1 MDSPL
6 GNQVPDLRW
15 LYVAV
20 IVTAVS
26 VVVHRKK
33 IDRPAWYGNGGAK
46 LLIAYVAWM
55 WVQYFW
61 SIAPDLQIEG
71 ATLFSKH
78 LIMYY
83 LVYTIVEDEE
93 TLARFALA
101 NVVGCFYFGWLAMGE
116 SGRVEDLGGSVSNAN
131 TLGMHLTTG
140 LMFAAFLFQELK
152 NWMRWVAFATIPF
165 ILNAVILTQ
174 SRGTFLGLL
183 GAGFVSFFLLP
194 RSLRKGYY
202 VSVGLGVVLFFILA
216 HDQFLDRMSTML
228 NIGDETAEIDN
239 SDASR
244 IVIFQSGWEM
254 AKDYPMGAGYR
265 GTRILSPFYMDKQY
279 LAEATG
285 ARSAHNT
292 FMAALVEQGFPGGA
306 IYLLLVF
313 WTYKTLKRL
322 KRMDRSGLPPT
333 LGIYRTFI
341 GASLAAAFISGQFT
355 NFLQAEI
362 QFWCL
367 ALLAVTWNLSLRAV
381 QRKTDEGEAQELES
395 GSAPGTIH
403 TGLR

>member
-1 MDSPL
+1 MAHPVRRIEGRRIPRATEAAQDNSHKPHHPGTNPETRSSSWGNLDPRPVGAVVFAPLHIDSTGAKWIAHW

-140 LMFAAFLFQELK
+140 LMFAAFLFQGLK

-254 AKDYPMGAGYR
+254 AKDYPMGAYGCVWVRAIVGHGY
-265 GTRILSPFYMDKQY
+265 
-279 LAEATG
+279 
-285 ARSAHNT
+285 
-292 FMAALVEQGFPGGA
+292 
-306 IYLLLVF
+306 
-313 WTYKTLKRL
+313 
-322 KRMDRSGLPPT
+322 
-333 LGIYRTFI
+333 
-341 GASLAAAFISGQFT
+341 
-355 NFLQAEI
+355 
-362 QFWCL
+362 
-367 ALLAVTWNLSLRAV
+367 
-381 QRKTDEGEAQELES
+381 
-395 GSAPGTIH
+395 
-403 TGLR
+403 